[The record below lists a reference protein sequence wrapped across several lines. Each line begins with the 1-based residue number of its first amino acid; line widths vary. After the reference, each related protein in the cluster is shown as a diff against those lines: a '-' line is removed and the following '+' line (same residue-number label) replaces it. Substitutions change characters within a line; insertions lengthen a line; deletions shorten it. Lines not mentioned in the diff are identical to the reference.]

1 VNKINIPC
9 VNQANGRVDNLPLLK
24 GWKSSTTLEHILVAL
39 KNDMVNNKGLKQ
51 PPEDATF

>member
-1 VNKINIPC
+1 VNIPC

-24 GWKSSTTLEHILVAL
+24 GWKSSTTLENILVAL